1 MRASVGQS
9 AAWAALAGHI
19 GACFQPRCLRTARH
33 PRASGTAESLQRG
46 RGSRLSHRRSAAA
59 ATGQATGPVTAQFS
73 TLNEMPPVTQLMSS
87 HGRSGPCF
95 ESHLPAP
102 YFLLSPPY
110 SICTR
115 PAPSHKAYT
124 LCVLGFKR
132 GSVGRGDP
140 NPKETKSSS
149 PRAAGRSLVEEKI
162 TQASSDQGSAHFYT
176 PSCKHQLV
184 SSRKTGPRSATAPS
198 RAFSE
203 STLQPH
209 LF

>member
-102 YFLLSPPY
+102 YFLLSTLQHLHSARPLPY
-110 SICTR
+110 MR
-115 PAPSHKAYT
+115 T
-124 LCVLGFKR
+124 LYWDLNEVR
-132 GSVGRGDP
+132 SVGVIRT
-140 NPKETKSSS
+140 PK
-149 PRAAGRSLVEEKI
+149 RQNLLHHARRVDRWWRRR
-162 TQASSDQGSAHFYT
+162 SSDQGIKGARTFTPHMARHGADRDREASGGVQSLEFIRAYT
-176 PSCKHQLV
+176 RHDRL
-184 SSRKTGPRSATAPS
+184 
-198 RAFSE
+198 
-203 STLQPH
+203 
-209 LF
+209 

>member
-1 MRASVGQS
+1 MSKSDKRPPMSKAGRLSLWPAGSPKASLSARACLGLPRAPASLGQS

-115 PAPSHKAYT
+115 PAPSHI
-124 LCVLGFKR
+124 CVRFIG
-132 GSVGRGDP
+132 
-140 NPKETKSSS
+140 
-149 PRAAGRSLVEEKI
+149 I
-162 TQASSDQGSAHFYT
+162 
-176 PSCKHQLV
+176 
-184 SSRKTGPRSATAPS
+184 
-198 RAFSE
+198 
-203 STLQPH
+203 
-209 LF
+209 